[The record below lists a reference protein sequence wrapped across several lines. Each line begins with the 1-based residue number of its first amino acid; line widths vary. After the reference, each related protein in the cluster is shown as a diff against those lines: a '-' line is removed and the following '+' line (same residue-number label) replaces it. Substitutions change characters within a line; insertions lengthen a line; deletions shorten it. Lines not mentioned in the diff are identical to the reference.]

1 MRGAHRGTP
10 VQVHHFFTLIDYQ
23 DLIFEVRIADPFTGD
38 ALKLVQPIRIVFGNL
53 RKNLEAP

>member
-23 DLIFEVRIADPFTGD
+23 DLIFEVRTADPFPGD
-38 ALKLVQPIRIVFGNL
+38 ALKLVKTIGIGFGNL